1 MSIRK
6 VGASGGDIPGSEVL
20 RNYMEW
26 VMDPGYN
33 VAAVDTAIGGFA
45 YNRILP
51 AMWNAG
57 NPVAVWNP
65 RGNQIAFFRVVN
77 DISVVDV
84 FAIAGAI
91 GGQECA
97 HIFRP
102 SFGPGPS
109 GQVDFPVE
117 LTPVLEAA
125 PGVGTPRAAFLGAWM
140 RKRLAGDATSCAQFV
155 GFANDNGDLNRSTRV
170 ARIGIMGD
178 GLLGFRFGSVNT
190 PDAPPGGADNGA
202 TDIGPDSF
210 QPATLVNPGASWFHV
225 RIKAVPGVPGSPGRF
240 GCYFNGRLVKVY
252 TSLTN
257 FPRTSRSAIDVS
269 GAAYWPITPLFA
281 AFGNGGAAPS
291 PGYYLRDVRAGF
303 TDDLTL

>member
-57 NPVAVWNP
+57 NPVAVWQA
-65 RGNQIAFFRVVN
+65 RGNQVAFFRVVN

-84 FAIAGAI
+84 FAVAGAI
-91 GGQECA
+91 GAQECA
-97 HIFRP
+97 HLFRP
-102 SFGPGPS
+102 ANAPSAS

-125 PGVGTPRAAFLGAWM
+125 PGVGTPRAGFIGAWM